1 MIRRPS
7 RSTRTYTLFP
17 CTTLFRSLY
26 GEKAAGKV
34 AWLVGQDYERCR
46 AEFNYISELLS
57 QFYPGVRPTSRVDP
71 GEIRV
76 PEIGRA
82 HVCTPVTNAHHVC
95 RLLLEKKNKNNGQ
108 KHTQDTAH
116 NLQEATAQ

>member
-76 PEIGRA
+76 PVPGANGKIAGYFTIKTKSA
-82 HVCTPVTNAHHVC
+82 ADPTS
-95 RLLLEKKNKNNGQ
+95 LGLEGDRKSVV
-108 KHTQDTAH
+108 
-116 NLQEATAQ
+116 